1 MIKNICFDYA
11 EMDSPI
17 SKKEIHPYG
26 RGRTKERIGREFR
39 VGNVMFVHF
48 SIADQ
53 MYKLN

>member
-1 MIKNICFDYA
+1 MVKKYLFDSA

-26 RGRTKERIGREFR
+26 RGRTKERTGIEFQR
-39 VGNVMFVHF
+39 GKDMFVQF